1 MNTPLFLYTVFIL
14 IHGTWGAN
22 GLWYQ
27 PGGDFFSQFEMCA
40 AQANAMAVPFRWSG
54 DNTDKARRDA
64 AHNLTRLIQSYPANI
79 RICIVAHSHGGNV
92 ALLASQFC
100 AFDTTLHKR
109 IDAVYLLGTPAGNST
124 YKPDMRVINYLYN
137 IISFEDMVQPVIGF
151 FGREQPVHEHSAN
164 IRVTIDGKE
173 PDHFELR
180 GVVMGKWLVHLDQ
193 MFCAQI
199 HEDNAHYFFEKP
211 GVIHLSTHKKP
222 IYEVDADWQMRI
234 ERDKHFNTLV
244 LNSLSRSHTIEKNQ
258 KTIF

>member
-1 MNTPLFLYTVFIL
+1 MNTPLFLHTVFIL

-40 AQANAMAVPFRWSG
+40 AQANAMVVPFRWSG

-64 AHNLTRLIQSYPANI
+64 AHNLTRLIHSYPANI
-79 RICIVAHSHGGNV
+79 RLCIVAHSHGGNV

-100 AFDTTLHKR
+100 AFDPALHKR
-109 IDAVYLLGTPAGNST
+109 IDAVYLLGTPAGNNN

-151 FGREQPVHEHSAN
+151 FGREQPAHEHSAN

-173 PDHFELR
+173 PDHFELY
-180 GVVMGKWLVHLDQ
+180 GVVMGKWLVYLDQ
-193 MFCAQI
+193 LFLKENDA
-199 HEDNAHYFFEKP
+199 NFFFEKP
-211 GVIHLSTHKKP
+211 GVIHLFTHKKP
-222 IYEVDADWQMRI
+222 VYEIDDDWKMRI

-244 LNSLSRSHTIEKNQ
+244 LNAISRSVERESV
-258 KTIF
+258 FLSES